1 MHIDLLHAYTYT
13 GHLTLC
19 ICNGIFSGPDPP
31 ARSCTVNGYH
41 NVTSLNLKGS
51 KEFCEKGSTRF
62 DEVTSK
68 CQTPETLQFI
78 QNCDKEAKSGTI
90 H

>member
-1 MHIDLLHAYTYT
+1 MPIHIQAIQHSVFVIEY
-13 GHLTLC
+13 
-19 ICNGIFSGPDPP
+19 FSGPDPP
-31 ARSCTVNGYH
+31 ARPCTVNGYH

-78 QNCDKEAKSGTI
+78 QNCDKEAKSGTM